1 MDPPARGARRP
12 HHHRRGRAPSG
23 RADGRGHGH
32 HPGRGAQGG
41 AGRRTRQSNG
51 RRQGRRRHRRRA
63 TARRHL
69 RPHAR
74 RRAPRPRRR
83 AQDPRSPAR
92 DRGRNAPAHGPGARR
107 QDRVDRGRA
116 TPARPVGRGDRPR
129 APPPARR
136 HRDAHWLHQRL
147 RGPLRVEALPVLGR
161 RAPAQE
167 QRRAARGDGRAGRRP
182 VRGEVIGRSLVLS
195 ILLALAGV
203 TTAAAAAQRCAECVT
218 AGAASETVRVP
229 AGAPLA
235 GYGAMK
241 RRLLLPDVFDRH
253 AHAFWFK
260 PATGERDSLVT
271 RALVLES
278 GATRLAWVTLDL
290 VAVDGAFV
298 GAVQAEL
305 ARAGVPA
312 TTLVVSASHTHSG
325 PGAFMDS
332 RVVGVIAMDRFDREV
347 RDALVASAATA
358 IRRADRARAPA
369 LAAAVSVTA
378 PAVTAS
384 RLGKPLDPEIVVL
397 KLTALGGSRL
407 EQRLGVPALFVN
419 GAVGDVSPARH
430 GEAAMVDTA
439 AALAAAVESGWTQ
452 ARPVPVTTL
461 RIAERRV
468 ELPAAA
474 VSLRRCF
481 GSWVPGFF
489 ALPLG
494 SAMPRAV
501 SLVAAAL
508 GDTAWVTFPGE
519 LQTALGQTIKRE
531 AHRRFASV
539 AVAGVSNGYLGYFTT
554 REDARDGRYVTCATV
569 YPYAVGR
576 CLTEAAIDAL
586 RGLPLES
593 RSAPRSTSTTCE
605 S

>member
-1 MDPPARGARRP
+1 
-12 HHHRRGRAPSG
+12 
-23 RADGRGHGH
+23 
-32 HPGRGAQGG
+32 
-41 AGRRTRQSNG
+41 
-51 RRQGRRRHRRRA
+51 
-63 TARRHL
+63 
-69 RPHAR
+69 
-74 RRAPRPRRR
+74 
-83 AQDPRSPAR
+83 
-92 DRGRNAPAHGPGARR
+92 
-107 QDRVDRGRA
+107 
-116 TPARPVGRGDRPR
+116 
-129 APPPARR
+129 
-136 HRDAHWLHQRL
+136 
-147 RGPLRVEALPVLGR
+147 
-161 RAPAQE
+161 
-167 QRRAARGDGRAGRRP
+167 
-182 VRGEVIGRSLVLS
+182 VRGEVIGRSVVLGV
-195 ILLALAGV
+195 LLAVAGV
-203 TTAAAAAQRCAECVT
+203 TTIATAAERCPECVT

-229 AGAPLA
+229 AGTPLA

-241 RRLLLPDVFDRH
+241 RRLLFPDVFDRYP
-253 AHAFWFK
+253 HAFWFK
-260 PATGERDSLVT
+260 PSTGERDPLVA
-271 RALVLES
+271 RALVLEA

-312 TTLVVSASHTHSG
+312 ATLVVSASHTHSG

-332 RVVGVIAMDRFDREV
+332 RIVGFVAVDRFDREV
-347 RDALVASAATA
+347 RDALVASAVSA
-358 IRRADRARAPA
+358 IRQADRARAPA
-369 LAAAVSVTA
+369 LAAAAKVMA
-378 PAVTAS
+378 PAVTAG

-397 KLTALGGSRL
+397 KLTALDGSPLALVWNYAIHGTMLAASNQRLSGDVMGVASARL

-439 AALAAAVESGWTQ
+439 AALATAVEAGWTQ
-452 ARPVPVTTL
+452 VRPVPVTAL

-468 ELPAAA
+468 QLPAAA

-489 ALPLG
+489 AVPLA
-494 SAMPRAV
+494 SVMPPAV

-531 AHRRFASV
+531 AHRHFASV

-554 REDARDGRYVTCATV
+554 REDARDGRYVTCATL

-586 RGLPLES
+586 RGLGPES
-593 RSAPRSTSTTCE
+593 GSAPRSTVTTCD

>member
-1 MDPPARGARRP
+1 M
-12 HHHRRGRAPSG
+12 
-23 RADGRGHGH
+23 
-32 HPGRGAQGG
+32 
-41 AGRRTRQSNG
+41 
-51 RRQGRRRHRRRA
+51 
-63 TARRHL
+63 
-69 RPHAR
+69 
-74 RRAPRPRRR
+74 
-83 AQDPRSPAR
+83 
-92 DRGRNAPAHGPGARR
+92 
-107 QDRVDRGRA
+107 
-116 TPARPVGRGDRPR
+116 
-129 APPPARR
+129 
-136 HRDAHWLHQRL
+136 
-147 RGPLRVEALPVLGR
+147 
-161 RAPAQE
+161 
-167 QRRAARGDGRAGRRP
+167 
-182 VRGEVIGRSLVLS
+182 IGRSLVLS
-195 ILLALAGV
+195 VLLALAV
-203 TTAAAAAQRCAECVT
+203 VTTTAAAAERCAECVT
-218 AGAASETVRVP
+218 AGAASEIVRVP

-235 GYGAMK
+235 GYGALK
-241 RRLLLPDVFDRH
+241 RRLLFPDVFDRH

-260 PATGERDSLVT
+260 PSTGERDPLVT
-271 RALVLES
+271 RALVLAS
-278 GATRLAWVTLDL
+278 GATRVAWVTLDL
-290 VAVDGAFV
+290 VAVDGEFV
-298 GAVQAEL
+298 SAVQAEL

-312 TTLVVSASHTHSG
+312 ATLLVSASHTHSG

-332 RVVGVIAMDRFDREV
+332 RVVGFIAMDRFDREV
-347 RDALVASAATA
+347 RDALVASAASA
-358 IRRADRARAPA
+358 IRRAERARAPA
-369 LAAAVSVTA
+369 LAAAVSVAA
-378 PAVTAS
+378 PAVTTS

-397 KLTALGGSRL
+397 KLTALGGAPLALVWNYAIHGTMLSASNQRLSGDVMGVASARL
-407 EQRLGVPALFVN
+407 ERRLGVPALFVN

-576 CLTEAAIDAL
+576 CLTETAIDAL
-586 RGLPLES
+586 RGLGLES
-593 RSAPRSTSTTCE
+593 RSAPRSPATTCD